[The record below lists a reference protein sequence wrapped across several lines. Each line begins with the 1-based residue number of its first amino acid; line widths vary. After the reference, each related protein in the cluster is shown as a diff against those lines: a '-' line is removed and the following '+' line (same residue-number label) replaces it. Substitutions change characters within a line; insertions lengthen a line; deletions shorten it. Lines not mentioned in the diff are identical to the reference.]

1 MINMQFIINRLL
13 VKFPVFKVFIDGLGF
28 IEDKNQKTA
37 ATDGRNVYYNT
48 DFFKRIPEDKQDTVT
63 AHELLHVSLK
73 HLDRMKGRNIEVWNY
88 ATDAVINQMLKKYGF
103 QLLDGM
109 IDCPDAA
116 SMSAEEYYEKMINNP
131 NLESILEKYRA
142 KKQQKDSVIST
153 HEHWGKETLD
163 RDIPNF
169 DEKTF
174 KSVNDS
180 LIEAENREFL
190 AKINSKQEVVQLG
203 QIKERKP
210 VLDWK
215 TFLKKHSKKVI
226 SADYNFFKGEFDENG
241 IYYYPYELEKGC
253 EVEILLDTSGSVDDN
268 LVRNFLKECKSIL
281 EGAKLKIACFDD
293 KFYGFEEIKH
303 SSDIDN
309 FEIKGRGGTN
319 FEVAVSAFTSKSKI
333 KIIFTDGY
341 AEMPQKNVD
350 AIWIVYSAKKIKPPG
365 GTVININKDEIINHK
380 KSRSR

>member
-1 MINMQFIINRLL
+1 MQLIINELL
-13 VKFPVFKVFIDGLGF
+13 IKFPVFKLFIDSLEF
-28 IEDKNQKTA
+28 AEDRNEKTA
-37 ATDGRNVYYNT
+37 STNGRAVYYNSA
-48 DFFKRIPEDKQDTVT
+48 FFERIPEDIRVTVT
-63 AHELLHVSLK
+63 AHELLHISLK
-73 HLDRMKGRNIEVWNY
+73 HLDRMKDRNIEVWNY
-88 ATDAVINQMLKKYGF
+88 ATDSVINQMLKKHGF

-116 SMSAEEYYEKMINNP
+116 SMSAEEYYEKMINDP
-131 NLESILEKYRA
+131 NLDSILEVYRD
-142 KKQQKDSVIST
+142 KKQQYDSVIST
-153 HEHWGKETLD
+153 HEHWGKEFLD
-163 RDIPNF
+163 KDIPNF

-174 KSVNDS
+174 ESVNDS

-190 AKINSKQEVVQLG
+190 NKLNGKQEFEQLG
-203 QIKERKP
+203 RIEENNP
-210 VLDWK
+210 ILDWK
-215 TFLKKHSKKVI
+215 NFLRKHSKKVI

-268 LVRNFLKECKSIL
+268 LVRNFLRECKSIL

-319 FEVAVSAFTSKSKI
+319 FDVAVSAFSSKSKI
-333 KIIFTDGY
+333 KIIFTDGI
-341 AEMPQKNVD
+341 ATMPKKNLDV
-350 AIWIVYSAKKIKPPG
+350 IWIVYSDFKINPPG
-365 GTVININKDEIINHK
+365 GTVININKDEIVNYEK
-380 KSRSR
+380 PRNR